1 MFTVP
6 LNLQDCI
13 YYCESQVTETSMQ
26 TAGFK
31 RVTATNKSSLAS
43 VSRETEQ
50 ELYLNGCTLIFAFS
64 CSYNELATGQTV
76 MTGSPPAPVQMLAQV
91 AQMRMGE

>member
-13 YYCESQVTETSMQ
+13 YYCKSQVTETSMQ

-50 ELYLNGCTLIFAFS
+50 ELYLD
-64 CSYNELATGQTV
+64 
-76 MTGSPPAPVQMLAQV
+76 APLHLLENSASLHWLTF
-91 AQMRMGE
+91 GNP